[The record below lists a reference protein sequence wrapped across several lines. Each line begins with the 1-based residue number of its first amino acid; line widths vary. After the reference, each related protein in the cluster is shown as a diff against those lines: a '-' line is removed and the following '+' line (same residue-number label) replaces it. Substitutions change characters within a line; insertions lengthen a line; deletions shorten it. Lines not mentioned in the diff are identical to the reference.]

1 MTLPPGVTIPAPL
14 VPSANTTRLSSD
26 LNNFLNTQGR
36 KSYAVCEDGNCMFR
50 AISHQAFGVQDK
62 HKEVRLAL
70 YKTIQINYER
80 YRCLWISN
88 GTFSEHVENIK
99 SCGVWGTQ
107 VELQAASDFF
117 GVPVYIGML
126 NSRGV
131 YCWLLFKPRTII
143 IPESDHNPGIPLYPF
158 TTKHIEM
165 VQNSSR
171 NHYDS
176 IVPIFVGGHAR
187 LQHPHMHT
195 QATTSTIEID

>member
-1 MTLPPGVTIPAPL
+1 MTLPPGVTIPASL
-14 VPSANTTRLSSD
+14 VPSANTTTLSSD

-36 KSYAVCEDGNCMFR
+36 KSYAVGEDGNCMFR
-50 AISHQAFGVQDK
+50 AISHQTFGVENK
-62 HKEVRLAL
+62 HREVRLTL
-70 YKTIQINYER
+70 HKTIQINYER

-117 GVPVYIGML
+117 GVPVYTGML

-131 YCWLLFKPRTII
+131 YCWFLFKPHTII
-143 IPESDHNPGIPLYPF
+143 IPELDHDPGIPLYPF
-158 TTKHIEM
+158 TTKHIEI

-171 NHYDS
+171 KHYDS
-176 IVPIFVGGHAR
+176 IVPIFPGAHV
-187 LQHPHMHT
+187 
-195 QATTSTIEID
+195 

>member
-1 MTLPPGVTIPAPL
+1 MPC
-14 VPSANTTRLSSD
+14 ANTTRLSSD
-26 LNNFLNTQGR
+26 LNDFLNTQGR
-36 KSYAVCEDGNCMFR
+36 KSYAVGEDGNCMFR
-50 AISHQAFGVQDK
+50 AISHQTFGVEEK
-62 HKEVRLAL
+62 HREVRLAL
-70 YKTIQINYER
+70 HKTIQINYER
-80 YRCLWISN
+80 YRCLLISN

-117 GVPVYIGML
+117 GVPVYVGML

-131 YCWLLFKPRTII
+131 YCWFLFKPRTII
-143 IPESDHNPGIPLYPF
+143 VLESDHNPGIPLYPF

-165 VQNSSR
+165 IQNRSR

-176 IVPIFVGGHAR
+176 IVPIFAGACAR